1 MWQRAFSKVWAAG
14 GTHTRVTVLGVPPWD
29 VFPSRKLFPCLR
41 RGLLLWEKPVHASFG
56 FCLYSVLTP
65 LGCLLLGGGGDL
77 CSGSRVRVCSLFP
90 TARVAVPAGWAVF
103 GSTDDP
109 GVGISSS
116 LTHFLSS
123 LLPLHVSSTTFPLLE
138 PFSLPAVPVWC
149 PLHFHCSSHTAFQ
162 PLCLWVKSSQPY
174 LSALKTDAPA

>member
-65 LGCLLLGGGGDL
+65 LGCLLLGGGGDFVFRFP
-77 CSGSRVRVCSLFP
+77 CQSLLSVPHSPCCCPSWMGCVWEHGWSWSWDQLLSHAFP
-90 TARVAVPAGWAVF
+90 F
-103 GSTDDP
+103 
-109 GVGISSS
+109 ISSAS
-116 LTHFLSS
+116 ACLEHHISS
-123 LLPLHVSSTTFPLLE
+123 AGAFQPACSASVMSSPFPLLF
-138 PFSLPAVPVWC
+138 PHSFPALV
-149 PLHFHCSSHTAFQ
+149 FMG
-162 PLCLWVKSSQPY
+162 
-174 LSALKTDAPA
+174 